1 MKTTSI
7 RKGDV
12 IILPC
17 NACVNHNIWGWGSN
31 EPYKILDSGL
41 LMRASLVSMKYPIE
55 GTKSGEKRM
64 LRYEILPNNEISPC
78 SHGVHIKKLNKSEQD
93 LYKISL

>member
-12 IILPC
+12 IMLPC
-17 NACVNHNIWGWGSN
+17 SVCATDVIWKWSN
-31 EPYKILDSGL
+31 EPYKILTS
-41 LMRASLVSMKYPIE
+41 R
-55 GTKSGEKRM
+55 GTKKTYIIKGIISGEERY
-64 LRYEILPNNEISPC
+64 LRYVILQDNEISPC
-78 SHGVHIKKLNKSEQD
+78 DHGVHIKKLNKSEQD